1 LGILIQ
7 AICRFTALRA
17 RRLSMTMRRRK
28 RHRPQEV
35 VTKMRDADAMFN
47 IGRDLAGVLQAS
59 DIQMLKHF

>member
-1 LGILIQ
+1 
-7 AICRFTALRA
+7 
-17 RRLSMTMRRRK
+17 MTMRRQK

-35 VTKMRDADAMFN
+35 VTKMRDADAMCN